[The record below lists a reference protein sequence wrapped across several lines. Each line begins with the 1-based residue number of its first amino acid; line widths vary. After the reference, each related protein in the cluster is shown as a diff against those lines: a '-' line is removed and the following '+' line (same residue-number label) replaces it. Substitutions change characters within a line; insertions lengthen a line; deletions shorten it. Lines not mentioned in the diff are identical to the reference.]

1 MIGEGAREFT
11 VPPAP
16 NAAAPET
23 ESETPFDLGEVTATL
38 YHTLGPGEWA
48 PDFVAE
54 RLDRGVVRLADFHGK
69 LLLMIFWAAWNNP
82 TLKQWQPPFQAVHDR
97 FGKNPRFAQLGLACG
112 ITAADLQPM
121 LEKQKGIHWPQAR
134 VGYLR
139 SARPPRLHRA
149 NRSDHVPDRP
159 RRPRAGNQ
167 PQRRETR
174 TGDCRGAQRRQVI
187 RGGWHWSAIW
197 RIRQCRRDPAPGRF
211 PVVPSTDAPDP
222 NATVPPRLAAPN
234 NTVPPRLAAPPAVV
248 ALCDTDPSLGKD
260 RPHDDRLRLLTA
272 SGSELWSHGGLAT
285 SQTNGGGHAV
295 VIDRARDRI
304 YVGESVADRITA
316 FNLAGKK
323 LWQIAQI
330 PVNTLAIDPQTGNL
344 WTSGGEDFAEDGIIV
359 FDPQG
364 REATAFPYAARDIAY
379 SPHDDTF
386 WLAGR
391 RILKLNRK
399 GDVLF
404 QKPLDGWGCISVATN
419 PTDGTVWIA
428 EGGRPQFRQI
438 KNRLWHLAPDGTV
451 RHKIELGDYRIL
463 AVACSAKTG
472 EAWIAAD
479 NQGIRRISADGVLGP
494 PLPVEG
500 QSLSISPTS
509 DEIWLGNKDALLR
522 LDPTGKV
529 LAKSPF
535 AKPCPQSSLEAF

>member
-1 MIGEGAREFT
+1 M
-11 VPPAP
+11 
-16 NAAAPET
+16 
-23 ESETPFDLGEVTATL
+23 
-38 YHTLGPGEWA
+38 
-48 PDFVAE
+48 
-54 RLDRGVVRLADFHGK
+54 VRLADFRGK

-139 SARPPRLHRA
+139 SRVPRDYTVRTVPTTFLIGPDGHVLAKDLKGEKLEQAITAALKDDKLFAAVTTERPA
-149 NRSDHVPDRP
+149 
-159 RRPRAGNQ
+159 
-167 PQRRETR
+167 
-174 TGDCRGAQRRQVI
+174 
-187 RGGWHWSAIW
+187 
-197 RIRQCRRDPAPGRF
+197 RF

-222 NATVPPRLAAPN
+222 NATVSPRLAAPN

-248 ALCDTDPSLGKD
+248 ALCDTDPSFGKD
-260 RPHDDRLRLLTA
+260 RPHDDQLRLLTA
-272 SGSELWSHGGLAT
+272 SGSQLWSHGGLAT
-285 SQTNGGGHAV
+285 AQANGGGHGV
-295 VIDRARDRI
+295 VIDRARDRV

-344 WTSGGEDFAEDGIIV
+344 WTSGGEDFSEDGIVV
-359 FDPQG
+359 FDPHG
-364 REATAFPYAARDIAY
+364 REVTDFPYAARDIAY
-379 SPHDDTF
+379 SPHDDSF

-404 QKPLDGWGCISVATN
+404 QKPLDGWGCTSVATN
-419 PTDGTVWIA
+419 PTDGTVWFA

-438 KNRLWHLAPDGTV
+438 KNRLWHLAPDGAV
-451 RHKIELGDYRIL
+451 RQKIELADYRIL
-463 AVACSAKTG
+463 TVACSAKTG
-472 EAWIAAD
+472 DAWIAAD

-500 QSLSISPTS
+500 QSLSISPTTG
-509 DEIWLGNKDALLR
+509 EIWLGNKEALLR
-522 LDPTGKV
+522 LDSTGKV

-535 AKPCPQSSLEAF
+535 AKPCPRSSLEAF